1 MTHATFPLGRIV
13 GIRIGAH
20 WSVLIIAV
28 LLAYLLATSV
38 LPAGAPG
45 TPPPLCW
52 AVATVCA
59 VLFLASLLAHE
70 LCHAFTARRCG
81 LKAERITLWLLGG
94 AAELPEEP
102 RTPRAALLV
111 AAAGPAASVAVAG
124 GFLGAAVLATG
135 ALPPVVVV
143 ALTWLGWTNAVLA
156 AFNLL
161 PGTPL
166 DGGRIAEAVA
176 WKVTGDR
183 ARARRIAGRGGQ
195 LLAAALV
202 GTGVWIFLT
211 TGSFEGLWLVAIGW
225 FLTFAVRNEL
235 VAAPLREAV
244 SRIRLADVM
253 RPSPVTA
260 PGWYTVQ
267 GFLDLA
273 AELPVRTFPV
283 MSFDGRPVGVV
294 SLGRLARVPE
304 TARTSTRLE
313 SVCTKPPACF
323 AGPPETPVT
332 EVLGRTALR
341 PGQDLV
347 LVVDHGA
354 LAGVVAPADLA
365 RALELAE
372 LGVLVRRRAEL

>member
-1 MTHATFPLGRIV
+1 RVA

-45 TPPPLCW
+45 TSPPLRW
-52 AVATVCA
+52 AVAACCA
-59 VLFLASLLAHE
+59 AVFLASLLVHE

-111 AAAGPAASVAVAG
+111 AAAGPAASVALAG
-124 GFLGAAVLATG
+124 VFLGAAVLAAG

-156 AFNLL
+156 VFNLL

-166 DGGRIAEAVA
+166 DGGRIAEAVV

-183 ARARRIAGRGGQ
+183 GRARRLAGRGGQ

-202 GTGVWIFLT
+202 GGGVWVFLVT
-211 TGSFEGLWLVAIGW
+211 KSFEGLWLVAIGW
-225 FLTFAVRNEL
+225 FLMLAVRNEL
-235 VAAPLREAV
+235 VAAPLRDAL
-244 SRIRLADVM
+244 SRTRLADVM
-253 RPSPVTA
+253 KTSPVTA

-273 AELPVRTFPV
+273 TKLPFRTFPV
-283 MSFDGRPVGVV
+283 VSFDGEPIGVV
-294 SLGRLARVPE
+294 SLGRLARVPD

-313 SVCTKPPACF
+313 SVCTKPPECF

-341 PGQDLV
+341 PGRDLV

-354 LAGVVAPADLA
+354 LAGVVAPSDLA
-365 RALELAE
+365 RAVELAA
-372 LGVLVRRRAEL
+372 LGARVRRPAEP

>member
-1 MTHATFPLGRIV
+1 MTPATFPLGRIA

-20 WSVLIIAV
+20 WSVLIIAG
-28 LLAYLLATSV
+28 LLAYLLATNV
-38 LPAGAPG
+38 FPAGAPG

-52 AVATVCA
+52 SAAAVCA
-59 VLFLASLLAHE
+59 VVFLASLLVHE

-111 AAAGPAASVAVAG
+111 AAAGPAASVALAG
-124 GFLGAAVLATG
+124 VFLGMAVLAAG

-156 AFNLL
+156 VFNLL

-166 DGGRIAEAVA
+166 DGGRITEAVA

-183 ARARRIAGRGGQ
+183 GRARQIAGRCGQ
-195 LLAAALV
+195 LLAAVLV
-202 GTGVWIFLT
+202 GGGMWAFLV
-211 TGSFEGLWLVAIGW
+211 TGSFEGLWLVVIGW
-225 FLTFAVRNEL
+225 FLMFAARNEL
-235 VAAPLREAV
+235 VAAPLREAL
-244 SRIRLADVM
+244 SRIRLADIM
-253 RPSPVTA
+253 TTSPVAA

-273 AELPVRTFPV
+273 AELPFRTFPV
-283 MSFDGRPVGVV
+283 VSFDGQPVGVV
-294 SLGRLARVPE
+294 SLGQLARVPE
-304 TARTSTRLE
+304 TTRTSTRLE
-313 SVCTKPPACF
+313 AVCTKPPACF
-323 AGPPETPVT
+323 AGPPETPLT

-341 PGQDLV
+341 PGQNLV

-354 LAGVVAPADLA
+354 LAGVVAPGDLA
-365 RALELAE
+365 RAVELVA
-372 LGVLVRRRAEL
+372 LGARVRRPAES